1 MSGETLKKCPVCGC
15 LDFLKLNKGRLLH
28 CFWCGVNLKFE
39 QNCLVEF
46 HEEVAESTEY
56 QVYLPSIPRTYTTPG
71 GGEGIP
77 LPPLR
82 ARWPPYCTLCLKS
95 VTSDEFY
102 KISCSLYLPGLGY
115 GVEYSYLVKVEI
127 KIPYCKECRHKIKK
141 WLSREKEAVG
151 ILPIVGEWTL
161 RDTGVKGYEFRFRN
175 PQYAKL
181 FRQMNVVA
189 PSELFKQD
197 PSFFSEEPWRHR
209 LYRTRRS
216 LAQANSIIDRSNF

>member
-1 MSGETLKKCPVCGC
+1 MSGEIPKKCPVCGC

-28 CFWCGVNLKFE
+28 CFWCGVNLKVE

-46 HEEVAESTEY
+46 HEEVAEFPEY
-56 QVYLPSIPRTYTTPG
+56 QVYLPNIPRTYTTRG

-82 ARWPPYCTLCLKS
+82 ARWPPYCTLCLKP

-102 KISCSLYLPGLGY
+102 KISCAFPLLLGY
-115 GVEYSYLVKVEI
+115 GIKIEVKV
-127 KIPYCKECRHKIKK
+127 PYCKECRHKIKK

-151 ILPIVGEWTL
+151 ILPIVGGEWTL
-161 RDTGVKGYEFRFRN
+161 RDSGVKGYEFRFRN

-181 FRQMNVVA
+181 FRQMNIVA

-197 PSFFSEEPWRHR
+197 PSFFSEEPWSHR

-216 LAQANSIIDRSNF
+216 RAQANSIIDRSNF